1 MAIDP
6 ATQRMCEETGHSC
19 EMCSSD
25 VRNLAAVAH
34 NLAWRLHKAM
44 AGNHEYWPKVAVL
57 LDDLEKAG
65 EVLKPETDKHFKALN
80 DWRRP

>member
-19 EMCSSD
+19 EMCSAD
-25 VRNLAAVAH
+25 VRNLRAVAH
-34 NLAWRLHKAM
+34 NLAWRLREAM
-44 AGNHEYWPKVAVL
+44 AGGHEHWPKVRVML
-57 LDDLEKAG
+57 EDLEKAV
-65 EVLKPETDKHFKALN
+65 ESLKPESEKHHKALN